1 MKTLSLLLTA
11 IAVFLFTGCKQGT
24 CSMSILP
31 GAISPAA
38 PVVVSAPATNSIPPR
53 EQEPGLRRS
62 TYTPRVYPVDER
74 GFSPVDKALAKAY
87 AREDIVTNDDEGALN
102 PFVLKVISGYPLDGS
117 YQYHCSWK
125 PWEYD
130 ITLILDFPSIF
141 SRTHQGTFQRLSCRM
156 LYLYLYCNGLHRSI
170 TYR

>member
-1 MKTLSLLLTA
+1 MKTINFLLSAVVSLLVAGCSSNAPTRNLTS
-11 IAVFLFTGCKQGT
+11 V
-24 CSMSILP
+24 S
-31 GAISPAA
+31 AA
-38 PVVVSAPATNSIPPR
+38 PENAKTNSIPPR
-53 EQEPGLRRS
+53 EKDPGLRRS

-87 AREDIVTNDDEGALN
+87 AREDIVTNDDEGSLN

-130 ITLILDFPSIF
+130 IYNGVTQVTDATAITADTIQFYAEFPRGYGGS
-141 SRTHQGTFQRLSCRM
+141 G
-156 LYLYLYCNGLHRSI
+156 Y
-170 TYR
+170 